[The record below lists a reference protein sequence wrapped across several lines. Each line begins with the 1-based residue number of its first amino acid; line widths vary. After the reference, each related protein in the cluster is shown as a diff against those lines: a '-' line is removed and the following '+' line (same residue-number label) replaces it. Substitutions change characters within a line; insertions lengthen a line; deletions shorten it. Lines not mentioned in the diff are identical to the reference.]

1 MDHNDKLFEK
11 AKSLHQKDN
20 ISGAIKLYEKL
31 ISSNYRN
38 AQVSYLLGT
47 ANLQLKNYLKAIK
60 ILSLSIE
67 DNPKN
72 HHSYNNIGLAYNE
85 IKDFNEAIKNYE
97 ICIKLKPNFPDAYIN
112 KGISLKE
119 IGNYEE
125 ALKDFKT
132 VLKLSPSNAKA
143 YTNLGNLQK
152 EQKKYDEAIRSYE
165 KAISLD
171 EKNYIAY
178 NNLGVIYQELKNY
191 SEALKNF
198 NITFKINSKFEFIL
212 GKILH
217 CKMHLCDWNNYEK
230 LKKEIIEGV
239 KNNLE
244 IIEPF
249 PILGL
254 TDNPK
259 ILKQASEIYSKKK
272 NFNSRKNKFK
282 LNKDKLKI
290 GYFSS
295 DFHNHPV
302 SHLIKD
308 VFKYHNRTNFE
319 VMGFYH
325 GTKND
330 KWTEEIKNNFDE
342 FIDLDKLKF
351 GDIESFIRKKNLD
364 IAVNLNGYT
373 SNSKNEI
380 FSKGIARFQINYLG
394 YPGTMGTDVM
404 DYLIADKIVIP
415 ENNKKYFT
423 EKILYLPNCW
433 LPSSKHRE
441 ISKRNFEKKDFLI
454 PDNKFVFCNFNNIYK
469 ITPEIFK
476 IWMNILLNSDGSVLW
491 LISKNISVKENL
503 RIEAKKKGVDPN
515 RIIFSDPI
523 DIEDHLKRI
532 QLADLFLDTFP
543 YNAHLTAVDAIR
555 AGLPILTISGN
566 SLPSRGADSILQSAN
581 ISNLCKKTFQ
591 EYQDT
596 AIELAKNRKKYKI
609 IRESFQNCINSEL
622 FNVEQFTKS
631 LEKIYLDIV

>member
-60 ILSLSIE
+60 ILSLAIE

-295 DFHNHPV
+295 DFHSHPV

-319 VMGFYH
+319 VIGFYY

-330 KWTEEIKNNFDE
+330 KWTEEIKKNFDE
-342 FIDLDKLKF
+342 FIDLDKLKI
-351 GDIESFIRKKNLD
+351 GDVESFIRKKNLD

-503 RIEAKKKGVDPN
+503 RIEAKKKGVNPN

>member
-1 MDHNDKLFEK
+1 MDHNDKIFEK
-11 AKSLHQKDN
+11 AKYLHQKNN

-31 ISSNYRN
+31 ISSSYRN
-38 AQVSYLLGT
+38 AQLLYLLGT
-47 ANLQLKNYLKAIK
+47 ANLQLKNYQKAIN
-60 ILSLSIE
+60 ILSVSIKG
-67 DNPKN
+67 NPEN
-72 HHSYNNIGLAYNE
+72 HHSYNNIGLAYSE
-85 IKDFNEAIKNYE
+85 IKDFTEAIKNYE

-132 VLKLSPSNAKA
+132 VLKLSPSNAKV
-143 YTNLGNLQK
+143 YINLGNLQK
-152 EQKKYDEAIRSYE
+152 EQKEYDEAIKSYE

-178 NNLGVIYQELKNY
+178 NNLGIIYQELKNY

-198 NITFKINSKFEFIL
+198 NITFKINSKFEFIV

-244 IIEPF
+244 MIEPF

-259 ILKQASEIYSKKK
+259 ILKRSSEIYSKKK
-272 NFNSRKNKFK
+272 FFYFRKNKFK

-295 DFHNHPV
+295 DFHSHPV

-308 VFKYHNRTNFE
+308 VFKYHNRKKFE
-319 VMGFYH
+319 VIGFYH

-330 KWTEEIKNNFDE
+330 KWTEEIKRNFDE
-342 FIDLDKLKF
+342 FIDLNKLKIS
-351 GDIESFIRKKNLD
+351 DIESFIREKNLD

-373 SNSKNEI
+373 SNSKNEV

-394 YPGTMGTDVM
+394 YTGTMGSDFM
-404 DYLIADKIVIP
+404 DYLIADKTVIP
-415 ENNKKYFT
+415 KSDRKYFS

-441 ISKRNFEKKDFLI
+441 ISKRSFEKQDFSI
-454 PDNKFVFCNFNNIYK
+454 PKNKFVFCNFNNIYK

-476 IWMNILLNSDGSVLW
+476 IWMNILLKSDESILW
-491 LISKNISVKENL
+491 LISKNNIVKKNL
-503 RIEAKKKGVDPN
+503 RLEAKKRGVEPN
-515 RIIFSDPI
+515 RIIFSDPMN
-523 DIEDHLKRI
+523 IEDHLKRI

-543 YNAHLTAVDAIR
+543 YNAHLTAIDAIR
-555 AGLPILTISGN
+555 VGLPVLTISGN

-581 ISNLCKKTFQ
+581 ISNLCKKTFK
-591 EYQDT
+591 EYQDS
-596 AIELAKNRKKYKI
+596 AIELANNRKKYKI

-622 FNVEQFTKS
+622 FNIEQFTKN
-631 LEKIYLDIV
+631 LEKIYLNLV

>member
-295 DFHNHPV
+295 DFHSHPV

-319 VMGFYH
+319 VIGFYH

-330 KWTEEIKNNFDE
+330 KWTEEIKKNFDE
-342 FIDLDKLKF
+342 FIDLDKLKI
-351 GDIESFIRKKNLD
+351 GDVESFIRKKNLD

-394 YPGTMGTDVM
+394 YPGTMGTDAM

>member
-165 KAISLD
+165 KAIRLD

-198 NITFKINSKFEFIL
+198 NFTFKINSKFEFIL

-244 IIEPF
+244 MIEPF

-272 NFNSRKNKFK
+272 KFNSRKNMFK

-295 DFHNHPV
+295 DFHSHPV

-319 VMGFYH
+319 VIGFYH

-330 KWTEEIKNNFDE
+330 KWTKEIKKNFDE
-342 FIDLDKLKF
+342 FIDLDKLKI

-503 RIEAKKKGVDPN
+503 RTEAKKRGVDPN

>member
-165 KAISLD
+165 KAIRLD

-244 IIEPF
+244 MIEPF

-272 NFNSRKNKFK
+272 KFNSRKNMFK

-295 DFHNHPV
+295 DFHSHPV

-319 VMGFYH
+319 VIGFYH

-330 KWTEEIKNNFDE
+330 KWTEEIKKNFDE
-342 FIDLDKLKF
+342 FIDLDKLKI
-351 GDIESFIRKKNLD
+351 GDVESFIREKNLD

-503 RIEAKKKGVDPN
+503 RTEAKKRGVDPN

-622 FNVEQFTKS
+622 FNIEQFTKS

>member
-1 MDHNDKLFEK
+1 M
-11 AKSLHQKDN
+11 
-20 ISGAIKLYEKL
+20 
-31 ISSNYRN
+31 
-38 AQVSYLLGT
+38 
-47 ANLQLKNYLKAIK
+47 
-60 ILSLSIE
+60 
-67 DNPKN
+67 
-72 HHSYNNIGLAYNE
+72 
-85 IKDFNEAIKNYE
+85 
-97 ICIKLKPNFPDAYIN
+97 
-112 KGISLKE
+112 
-119 IGNYEE
+119 
-125 ALKDFKT
+125 
-132 VLKLSPSNAKA
+132 
-143 YTNLGNLQK
+143 
-152 EQKKYDEAIRSYE
+152 
-165 KAISLD
+165 
-171 EKNYIAY
+171 
-178 NNLGVIYQELKNY
+178 
-191 SEALKNF
+191 
-198 NITFKINSKFEFIL
+198 
-212 GKILH
+212 
-217 CKMHLCDWNNYEK
+217 
-230 LKKEIIEGV
+230 
-239 KNNLE
+239 
-244 IIEPF
+244 
-249 PILGL
+249 
-254 TDNPK
+254 
-259 ILKQASEIYSKKK
+259 
-272 NFNSRKNKFK
+272 
-282 LNKDKLKI
+282 KI

-295 DFHNHPV
+295 DFHSHPV

-319 VMGFYH
+319 VIGFYH

-330 KWTEEIKNNFDE
+330 KWTEEIKKNFDE
-342 FIDLDKLKF
+342 FIDLDKLKI

-441 ISKRNFEKKDFLI
+441 ISKRNFEKKDFFI
-454 PDNKFVFCNFNNIYK
+454 PDDKFVFCNFNNIYK

-503 RIEAKKKGVDPN
+503 RTEAKKRGVDPN

-523 DIEDHLKRI
+523 DIEDHLQRI

-566 SLPSRGADSILQSAN
+566 SLPSRGADSILRSAN
-581 ISNLCKKTFQ
+581 ISSLSKKTFQ

-596 AIELAKNRKKYKI
+596 AIELARNKKKYKI
-609 IRESFQNCINSEL
+609 IRERFRNCINSEL

-631 LEKIYLDIV
+631 LEKIYLEIV

>member
-295 DFHNHPV
+295 DFHSHPV

-319 VMGFYH
+319 VIGFYH

-330 KWTEEIKNNFDE
+330 KWTEEIKKNFDE
-342 FIDLDKLKF
+342 FIDLDKLKI
-351 GDIESFIRKKNLD
+351 GDVESFIRKKNLD

-441 ISKRNFEKKDFLI
+441 ISKRNFEKKDFLN

>member
-244 IIEPF
+244 MIEPF

-272 NFNSRKNKFK
+272 KFNSRKNKFK

-295 DFHNHPV
+295 DFHSHPV

-319 VMGFYH
+319 VIGFYH

-330 KWTEEIKNNFDE
+330 KWTEEIKKTFDE
-342 FIDLDKLKF
+342 FIDLDKLKI

-380 FSKGIARFQINYLG
+380 F
-394 YPGTMGTDVM
+394 P
-404 DYLIADKIVIP
+404 
-415 ENNKKYFT
+415 
-423 EKILYLPNCW
+423 
-433 LPSSKHRE
+433 
-441 ISKRNFEKKDFLI
+441 
-454 PDNKFVFCNFNNIYK
+454 
-469 ITPEIFK
+469 
-476 IWMNILLNSDGSVLW
+476 
-491 LISKNISVKENL
+491 KE
-503 RIEAKKKGVDPN
+503 
-515 RIIFSDPI
+515 
-523 DIEDHLKRI
+523 
-532 QLADLFLDTFP
+532 
-543 YNAHLTAVDAIR
+543 
-555 AGLPILTISGN
+555 
-566 SLPSRGADSILQSAN
+566 
-581 ISNLCKKTFQ
+581 
-591 EYQDT
+591 
-596 AIELAKNRKKYKI
+596 
-609 IRESFQNCINSEL
+609 
-622 FNVEQFTKS
+622 
-631 LEKIYLDIV
+631 

>member
-272 NFNSRKNKFK
+272 FISRKNKFK

-295 DFHNHPV
+295 DFHSHPV

-319 VMGFYH
+319 VIGFYY

-330 KWTEEIKNNFDE
+330 KWTEEIKKNFDE
-342 FIDLDKLKF
+342 FIDLDKLKI
-351 GDIESFIRKKNLD
+351 GDVESFIRKKNLD

-394 YPGTMGTDVM
+394 YPGTMGTDAM